1 MAIILPVTLCAILG
15 WIASRHDDRD
25 RAWLIVAGFLGIEMA
40 MERGFYWNLFGRGV
54 GYWTANRTTALIV
67 MIGLLVGPM
76 LWKKYYRG

>member
-1 MAIILPVTLCAILG
+1 
-15 WIASRHDDRD
+15 
-25 RAWLIVAGFLGIEMA
+25 